1 MIAPVIIVG
10 AGAAGLAT
18 AIFTRQLH
26 PDVNVLVLDGA
37 ARPGAKI
44 LVSGGSRCNVTNTRV
59 SERDFWGGRS
69 TFIRHVLRSLTV
81 EDTVAFFARLG
92 VPLHEEEHGKLFPGS
107 NRSRDVLNALLGEC
121 ARLGVDLRSSHRVT
135 SIARADDGFLVHTAR
150 GPFRAARVVLAT
162 GGCALP
168 KSGSD
173 GAGYAF
179 AESLGHTIVATTPAL
194 APLVLDDARSL
205 HRRATGVSHDAELT
219 VWVDGRPSIRL
230 RGSLLWTHFGISGP
244 VALNASRHWARARL
258 EQRDVRLT
266 VSFYAGRT
274 FDDLDRWLRDAAH
287 ARPRAGIA
295 TLLTGLPG
303 SLAAALSDLCGISK
317 DVVGAQLT
325 RDDRRRL
332 AHALA
337 AWCAPVVDTRGYTFA
352 EATAGGVSVDEID
365 AGTMAS
371 KVCRGLYLVGEV
383 IDVDGRL
390 GGFNFQWA
398 WSSAR
403 NAARALAGSDKLL
416 T

>member
-1 MIAPVIIVG
+1 MPNPVTVVG

-18 AIFTRQLH
+18 AIFTRQLN
-26 PDVNVLVLDGA
+26 PDVDVLLLDGS

-44 LVSGGSRCNVTNTRV
+44 LVSGGSRCNVTNARV
-59 SERDFWGGRS
+59 NERDFWGGRS
-69 TFIRHVLRSLTV
+69 AFIRHVLRSLTV
-81 EDTVAFFARLG
+81 DDTVAFFARLG
-92 VPLHEEEHGKLFPGS
+92 VPLHEEEHGKLFPDS
-107 NRSRDVLNALLGEC
+107 NRSRDVLNGLLGEC
-121 ARLGVDLRSSHRVT
+121 ARLGVELRGGHRVT
-135 SIARADDGFLVHTAR
+135 SVERAAEGFVVHTSR
-150 GPFRAARVVLAT
+150 GAFHASRVVLAT

-173 GAGYAF
+173 GAGHTF
-179 AESLGHTIVATTPAL
+179 AESLGHTIVPATPAL
-194 APLVLDDARSL
+194 APLVLADAQSL
-205 HRRATGVSHDAELT
+205 HRRCAGVSHDAELT

-230 RGSLLWTHFGISGP
+230 RGALLWTHFGISGP

-266 VSFYAGRT
+266 VSFYAGST
-274 FDDLDRWLRDAAH
+274 FDDVDRRLRDAAH
-287 ARPRAGIA
+287 ARPRAGVA
-295 TLLTGLPG
+295 TLLAGLPG
-303 SLAAALSDLCGISK
+303 SVAEALVDLCGISK
-317 DVVGAQLT
+317 DIVGAQLT

-332 AHALA
+332 THELT

-371 KVCRGLYLVGEV
+371 KICRGLYLVGEV

-403 NAARALAGSDKLL
+403 SAARALAEPGKSL